1 MSSIDSVKYMSKI
14 STLLVLTLCLVIPA
28 SAQQAENAEKAESIG
43 NIDTTIHEDWNT
55 LSVRGLDLKA
65 LPPMPGGKYEATTF
79 TRELVR
85 LQWRSG
91 NPVDI
96 FVVLPKGVSKPRV
109 VLYLYSFPSDEAR
122 FRNDEWCKAAT
133 EGGFAAVGFLS
144 ALTGER
150 YQGRAMKHWF
160 VSELQ
165 ESLGATTHDVQM
177 ILDYLQQRGD
187 LYTNRVAMYGQG
199 SGASIAL
206 LAASVDPRIAVLDLL
221 DPWGDWPEWIQQ
233 SPMVPENERI
243 DLLRPEFLQKVVN
256 LDPVKV
262 LPALGDRTLRI
273 QQVTADPITPKAAK
287 DKIVA
292 AIPPQGR
299 IVTYETPASLR
310 KAWQEKGLWNWA
322 KEQLRI
328 SLVSPSSTATA
339 TR

>member
-1 MSSIDSVKYMSKI
+1 MFC
-14 STLLVLTLCLVIPA
+14 LVLSA
-28 SAQQAENAEKAESIG
+28 SAQQAESAEKAERVG
-43 NIDTTIHEDWNT
+43 NIDTTIHEDWTT
-55 LSVRGLDLKA
+55 LSVGKLDLKA
-65 LPPMPGGKYEATTF
+65 LPPMMGGKYEAPTF

-150 YQGRAMKHWF
+150 YQGRAMTHWF

-177 ILDYLQQRGD
+177 ILNYLEQRGD
-187 LYTNRVAMYGQG
+187 LTAGRIAMYGQG

-221 DPWGDWPEWIQQ
+221 DPWGDWPEWIQH
-233 SPMVPENERI
+233 SPLVPDEERAG
-243 DLLRPEFLQKVVN
+243 LLRSAFLDKVAP

-262 LPALGDRTLRI
+262 LPSLGDRTLRI
-273 QQVTADPITPKAAK
+273 QQVTADPITPRAAK
-287 DKIVA
+287 DQIAA

-299 IVTYETPASLR
+299 LVTYDTPASLR

-328 SLVSPSSTATA
+328 SVVPPASTVTA
-339 TR
+339 ER

>member
-1 MSSIDSVKYMSKI
+1 MSTCLALMFC
-14 STLLVLTLCLVIPA
+14 LVLSA
-28 SAQQAENAEKAESIG
+28 SAQQAESAEKAERVG
-43 NIDTTIHEDWNT
+43 NIDTTIHEDWTT
-55 LSVRGLDLKA
+55 LSVGKLDLKA
-65 LPPMPGGKYEATTF
+65 LPPMMGGKYEAPTF

-96 FVVLPKGVSKPRV
+96 FVVLPKRVSKPRV

-150 YQGRAMKHWF
+150 YQGRAMTHWF

-177 ILDYLQQRGD
+177 ILNYLEQRGD
-187 LYTNRVAMYGQG
+187 LTAGRVAMYGQG

-221 DPWGDWPEWIQQ
+221 DPWGDWPEWIQR
-233 SPMVPENERI
+233 SPLIPDEERAGF
-243 DLLRPEFLQKVVN
+243 LRSAFLDKVAA

-262 LPALGDRTLRI
+262 LPSLGDRTLRI
-273 QQVTADPITPKAAK
+273 QQVSADPITPKAAK
-287 DKIVA
+287 DKIAA

-299 IVTYETPASLR
+299 LVTYDTPASLR

-322 KEQLRI
+322 KEQLRF
-328 SLVSPSSTATA
+328 SVVPPTSTVAA
-339 TR
+339 ER